1 MTTFRSMKAVGVKE
15 LKARLSEYIRY
26 VKAGEAVLVTERGD
40 VVAELRPV
48 RESYATPP
56 GDAAL
61 EVMVA
66 KGEVREPTAT
76 KGDWT
81 WCVQGAGL
89 EEGTALRLLDDLRE
103 DR

>member
-1 MTTFRSMKAVGVKE
+1 MKAVGVKE

-48 RESYATPP
+48 RGSYAIPR
-56 GDAAL
+56 GDVAL
-61 EVMVA
+61 EAMVA
-66 KGEVREPTAT
+66 KGEVMEPAAP
-76 KGDWT
+76 KGEWT

-89 EEGTALRLLDDLRE
+89 EEGTAMGLLEDLRE